1 MIYDVFVNCDFY
13 GVNILTNKARKRTKL
28 LLEVC
33 FIIYIILLFYF
44 LFFSDK
50 FGRTTS
56 RQDYSYNII
65 PFHEIT
71 RFIKYREIIG
81 VESFMVN
88 IAGNIFA
95 FCPFGF
101 LLPVLNNK
109 KRGILYVTLVSFEF
123 SLFIELI
130 QLITRVGSYDI
141 DDIILN
147 TIGGILGYIIYRIC
161 YFIWKRRFVKHG
173 VSKEKR

>member
-1 MIYDVFVNCDFY
+1 MISGIFVKCDFY
-13 GVNILTNKARKRTKL
+13 GVNILTNKAKKRTKL

-56 RQDYSYNII
+56 RQEYTYNII
-65 PFHEIT
+65 PFQEIR

-81 VESFMVN
+81 FESFMVN
-88 IAGNIFA
+88 IAGNILA

-101 LLPVLNNK
+101 FLPILNDK
-109 KRGILYVTLVSFEF
+109 KRGMLYVTLVSFEF
-123 SLFIELI
+123 SLLIELV

-147 TIGGILGYIIYRIC
+147 TIGGILGYIIYCIC
-161 YFIWKRRFVKHG
+161 YFIWKRRFGKHG